1 MKQCN
6 KYLMIIFTFNLL
18 FGVDK
23 AGTTAAKFL
32 SIGVGSKAVGMG
44 GSYTSIADDATAMY
58 WNPAGLSFHQTKEV
72 YFNHSNWIADISF
85 DYSGITIPID
95 NKSSLGFNIT
105 SVTMDEMEVT
115 RYGNENT
122 GETFSAADFA
132 FGSTYSMSLTDRFS
146 VGINGKYIQ
155 QSICNSHARGFAL
168 DLGTLFDTPFGFR
181 LGTSISN
188 FGPKLKMTGDD
199 LLIGADVDENME
211 GNNESVTST
220 LSTDYFDLPLVLR
233 IGISDQFKFGNQHS
247 ITFSMDAVSAND
259 NANYLNAG
267 IKMNILNGLIT
278 LYGGLNSLLLENA
291 ESEFCFGGG
300 LRIPQILNNALSI
313 NYTHEE
319 MKFLGNSQQISI
331 SFNY

>member
-1 MKQCN
+1 MKQYN

-132 FGSTYSMSLTDRFS
+132 FGSTYSMSSTGITAGTMGHLDSPALDNSSVLTGVAATHGTGSYTQTTAGAATSFS
-146 VGINGKYIQ
+146 ESFIQ
-155 QSICNSHARGFAL
+155 GDAVVTTASVSSGVVSSLPVTGDTITYSGGSSSGQSIGITSVAG
-168 DLGTLFDTPFGFR
+168 GTITLSP
-181 LGTSISN
+181 
-188 FGPKLKMTGDD
+188 
-199 LLIGADVDENME
+199 GAA
-211 GNNESVTST
+211 GSSVT
-220 LSTDYFDLPLVLR
+220 
-233 IGISDQFKFGNQHS
+233 GS
-247 ITFSMDAVSAND
+247 ITS
-259 NANYLNAG
+259 
-267 IKMNILNGLIT
+267 
-278 LYGGLNSLLLENA
+278 
-291 ESEFCFGGG
+291 
-300 LRIPQILNNALSI
+300 SI
-313 NYTHEE
+313 EIE
-319 MKFLGNSQQISI
+319 
-331 SFNY
+331 